1 MITPRTRCTV
11 ALMAALTALACQAAP
26 QTADETATA
35 SAPAPPPAVVEIT
48 TTNYAFNAPP
58 SFPSGWVTLHL
69 TNEAEEPHFM
79 TLARLPEGRT
89 FEEYSRD
96 VAGPFATLY
105 KEYRAGTLEQAE
117 FFAQL
122 TAALPD
128 WFPPESRGGIA
139 LTSPGQSAQTTVYL
153 EPGDYVIECYVR
165 PPDPD
170 GDKFHNELGMLRPL
184 VVTAEATDATPP
196 DADVEITLSNYEITV
211 EGELTAGTHTIAV
224 HVAEA
229 PEGLIG
235 HDVNLVRLE
244 PEDDLSEIATWMS
257 WVDALQSP
265 APALFLGG
273 AEQAEPGLTSYIT
286 VDLEPGRYA
295 WVSEGYGAQ
304 GMVREFT
311 IE

>member
-1 MITPRTRCTV
+1 MSQQRSLSAVAV
-11 ALMAALTALACQAAP
+11 ALLLAAMACQAAP
-26 QTADETATA
+26 EATDET
-35 SAPAPPPAVVEIT
+35 PPPSPPTPPPSVVEIT

-79 TLARLPEGRT
+79 TLTRLPEGHT

-96 VAGPFATLY
+96 VAGPFAALY
-105 KEYRAGTLEQAE
+105 KEYRAGTLDQAE

-122 TAALPD
+122 TAALPA
-128 WFPPESRGGIA
+128 WFPAEARGGVA

-153 EPGDYVIECYVR
+153 EPGDYVMECYVR
-165 PPDPD
+165 PPDPE
-170 GDKFHNELGMLRPL
+170 GDKFHGELGMLRPL
-184 VVTAEATDATPP
+184 VVTAESTDATPP
-196 DADVEITLSNYEITV
+196 EADVEITLSNYEITV

-244 PEDDLSEIATWMS
+244 PDDDLTEIAAWMS

-273 AEQAEPGLTSYIT
+273 AEQAEPGLTSYVTI
-286 VDLEPGRYA
+286 DLDPGRYA

-304 GMVREFT
+304 GMVKEFT
-311 IE
+311 IQ

>member
-1 MITPRTRCTV
+1 MLPPHTRCTV
-11 ALMAALTALACQAAP
+11 AVVAAVTAIACQAAP
-26 QTADETATA
+26 EAADETAAA
-35 SAPAPPPAVVEIT
+35 SAPAPPSAVVEIT
-48 TTNYAFNAPP
+48 TTDYAFNAPP

-79 TLARLPEGRT
+79 TLTRLPEGHS
-89 FEEYSRD
+89 FEDYDRD
-96 VAGPFATLY
+96 VGQPFSALY
-105 KEYRAGTLEQAE
+105 KEYRAGTLDQAE
-117 FFAQL
+117 FFARL

-128 WFPPESRGGIA
+128 WFPAEYRGGVA
-139 LTSPGQSAQTTVYL
+139 LTSPGQTAQTTVYL
-153 EPGDYVIECYVR
+153 EPGDYVMECYVR
-165 PPDPD
+165 PPDPE
-170 GDKFHNELGMLRPL
+170 GDKFHGELGMLRPL
-184 VVTAEATDATPP
+184 LVTTEATDAAPP
-196 DADVEITLSNYEITV
+196 EADVAITLSNYEITV
-211 EGELTAGTHTIAV
+211 EGELTAGEHTIAV

-244 PEDDLSEIATWMS
+244 PDDDLSEIAAWMS

-304 GMVREFT
+304 GMVEEFT